1 MKKTYIAPVTEEIKL
16 KNQISL
22 LVNSITWDESGAT
35 DIVDAEDIID
45 TGGILDPDARELVLE
60 DDFEFT
66 DE

>member
-1 MKKTYIAPVTEEIKL
+1 MKKIYIAPVAEEIKL

-45 TGGILDPDARELVLE
+45 TSGLLDPDAREFELE
-60 DDFEFT
+60 DDFELM